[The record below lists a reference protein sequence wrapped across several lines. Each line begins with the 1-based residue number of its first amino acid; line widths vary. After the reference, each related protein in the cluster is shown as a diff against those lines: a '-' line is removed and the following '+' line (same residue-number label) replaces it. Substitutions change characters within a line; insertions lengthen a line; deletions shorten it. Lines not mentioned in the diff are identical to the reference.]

1 MSLDEIR
8 QNYIKKAENIRQSG
22 INPYPNKA
30 RRDFFI
36 AEATEKFDELSNSK
50 KEIYLV
56 GRIKLLRPHGG
67 SCFAQIEDAGAKI
80 QIYFKKDILSEKYD
94 FFLENWNSNEAI
106 AYAEEALNRLGIR
119 YDREILK
126 QINNLKQILF
136 LSIFYWFIFL
146 SVNKFR

>member
-94 FFLENWNSNEAI
+94 FFLENFVVGDFIEVRGKMFLTKK
-106 AYAEEALNRLGIR
+106 EEKTLEVNDYKILIDQMLNK
-119 YDREILK
+119 D
-126 QINNLKQILF
+126 
-136 LSIFYWFIFL
+136 
-146 SVNKFR
+146 

>member
-94 FFLENWNSNEAI
+94 FFLENFVVGDFIEVRGKMFLTKK
-106 AYAEEALNRLGIR
+106 EEKTLEVNDYKILI
-119 YDREILK
+119 DRILQK
-126 QINNLKQILF
+126 
-136 LSIFYWFIFL
+136 S
-146 SVNKFR
+146 